1 MCGIC
6 GVFDLKHKKRIDI
19 SIIERMTSTLLHR
32 GPDGENFYVDGNLG
46 YGFSRLSIIDLR
58 GGMQPLFNEDR
69 SIILICNGEIFN
81 YIELRKELIKKGH
94 CFKTRTDVEV
104 LVHLYEEKGTDFLNQ
119 LNGQFAFAIFDFKK
133 QQLFCA
139 RDHFGVIPFFY
150 TTADDFFIFGSEIK
164 AILQHPAVKRE
175 VDLVG
180 LDQVFSFPGLMSP
193 RTMFKDIRS
202 LENGHYLMVKA
213 PGNIKDIEYWDVIYP
228 ELNEIDYGRNN
239 DEQYYIEQLAALL
252 TRSVKWRLRS
262 DVPVGFYISGGLD
275 SSITTA
281 LAHQLLPNQKSNSF
295 AIDFVEKEIS
305 ESRYQRI
312 VSKFVN
318 SIHHE
323 ILFRFTD
330 ISERLPKTIY
340 HSECALKETYNTAS
354 LALSELVRA
363 HNIKV
368 ILTGEGAD
376 EFFAGYVGYRFD
388 RLRQMQRKQITPE
401 TPFEDEIRRK
411 LWGDEN
417 FFYEKNQYSFRKV
430 KRELYSEQV
439 NENFEEIDCL
449 NHHIVKKE
457 RLRNRHVLHKRSY
470 LDYKLRLADHLISD
484 HGDRMAMA
492 HSVEARYP
500 FLDKDLVEFAAAIPP
515 DLKLNN
521 FAEKYILKQMARGLI
536 PDEIV
541 KREKFGFVAPGSP
554 YLLKRN
560 IEYINELLSYEKIKK
575 QGYFNPDTVEALK
588 NQYTQ
593 EGFRINVPFDSD
605 LLIIVI
611 TFGIFL
617 EGFKMPAFN

>member
-6 GVFDLKHKKRIDI
+6 GVFDLKHKKRVDS
-19 SIIERMTSTLLHR
+19 SIIKQMTSTLLHR
-32 GPDGENFYVDGNLG
+32 GPDGENFYVDENLG
-46 YGFSRLSIIDLR
+46 YGFSRLSIIDLE

-69 SIILICNGEIFN
+69 TIILICNGEIFN
-81 YIELRKELIKKGH
+81 YIELREELIKKGH

-104 LVHLYEEKGTDFLNQ
+104 LVHLYEESGTDFLNQ

-150 TTADDFFIFGSEIK
+150 TTADDFFIFGSEVK
-164 AILQHPAVKRE
+164 AILQHPAVKRK

-180 LDQVFSFPGLMSP
+180 LDQVFSFPGLISP
-193 RTMFKDIRS
+193 RTMFKDIKS
-202 LENGHYLMVKA
+202 LENGHYLMVKT
-213 PGNIKDIEYWDVIYP
+213 PDNIKDIEYWDVIYP
-228 ELNEIDYGRNN
+228 EKDEIDYGKNN
-239 DEQYYIEQLAALL
+239 DEQYYIEQLRALL
-252 TRSVKWRLRS
+252 TRSVRWRLRS

-275 SSITTA
+275 SSITTV
-281 LAHQLLPNQKSNSF
+281 LAHQLISNQKSNSF
-295 AIDFVEKEIS
+295 AIDFIEKEIS
-305 ESRYQRI
+305 ESKYQRI
-312 VSKFVN
+312 MSTFVD
-318 SIHHE
+318 SIHYE

-330 ISERLPKTIY
+330 ISKRLPKAIY

-354 LALSELVRA
+354 LALSQLVRRQD
-363 HNIKV
+363 IKV
-368 ILTGEGAD
+368 ILSGEGAD

-388 RLRQMQRKQITPE
+388 KIRQMQGKQITSE

-430 KRELYSEQV
+430 KRELYSGQV
-439 NENFEEIDCL
+439 NENFADIDCL
-449 NHHIVKKE
+449 NYYIVKKE
-457 RLRNRHVLHKRSY
+457 RLKDRHIIHKRSY
-470 LDYKLRLADHLISD
+470 LDYKLRMVDHLISD

-500 FLDKDLVEFAAAIPP
+500 FLDKDLVEFTAAVPP
-515 DLKLNN
+515 GLKLNDFN
-521 FAEKYILKQMARGLI
+521 EKYILKQVARELI
-536 PDEIV
+536 PNEII

-560 IEYINELLSYEKIKK
+560 IEYINDLLSYEKIKK
-575 QGYFNPDTVEALK
+575 QGYFNPDTVETLK
-588 NQYTQ
+588 KQYTQ
-593 EGFRINVPFDSD
+593 EGFTLNVPFDSD

-611 TFGIFL
+611 TFGLFCEAFQIP
-617 EGFKMPAFN
+617 GFC